1 MYIISTSL
9 ASECEGYVE
18 TFTNCNRLKLQAV
31 DGKCISQVLFLLV
44 DNIAFPL
51 CAAICNLI
59 ANIFA
64 GNSEECY
71 GAFYYFV
78 FVYFM
83 VEQLA
88 DIS

>member
-1 MYIISTSL
+1 MNRLQI
-9 ASECEGYVE
+9 
-18 TFTNCNRLKLQAV
+18 CNRLKLQAV

-64 GNSEECY
+64 GNSQECY